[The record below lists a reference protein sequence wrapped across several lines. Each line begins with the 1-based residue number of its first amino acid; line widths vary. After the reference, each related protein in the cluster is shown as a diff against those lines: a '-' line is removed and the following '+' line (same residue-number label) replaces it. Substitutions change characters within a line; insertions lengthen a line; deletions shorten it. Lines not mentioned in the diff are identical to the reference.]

1 MEEIYI
7 LPDGS
12 NIDISDYSESER
24 LSFLVKNPKAKK
36 QKGAAKSAT
45 AAPARTIAQ
54 KKPMESTSAVGSLDS
69 KKFRLATEADLQG
82 QQKKGLMPPPSTQ
95 RRVPTED
102 YNYLYDLAKNK
113 PEYSAVETQK
123 IKLPGQ
129 RTSVKLKGKIGGSK
143 QEIDNFVENFR
154 DNPVIGE
161 IGLDNQFKIQKA
173 KEKIQLTDSE
183 LTHPYMYYS
192 SVNQEKPDD
201 FVKKNYN
208 DKELEDL
215 GINIQDFDG
224 FLNKKGYKADYLD
237 KESKGLFEGEGRGF
251 SGYNIEL
258 AKELAKKKLL
268 DMYMEDM
275 QQKDFT
281 RQDLNQDIEI
291 ASGFRKEKQIVK
303 NQLFDQNGMTK
314 YIEKNFPIIT
324 QTLKDRDKENAK
336 IYQESKQGGTDFF
349 SWETP
354 SKIGKAGWNAITD
367 RIAQVSSTAYDIIGL
382 DTAAEGIR
390 MLDEENKLVKPLD
403 RGVSYVSGKTVEY
416 DGTKYIVD
424 SKGEIYDTDA
434 KIRVTD
440 LFDDNMHKKLIEDS
454 KYGSSDWIFS
464 TQGAAVQT
472 SSVMADMLLQ
482 AAVTRGVGSFGAIAS
497 TSRTALIG
505 TGRTGKSMQ
514 LLNDTSQLLR
524 KVPLDRGVGYSMI
537 GQGALGYSQGYE
549 ETLKAARDN
558 GINDAQAFKLANAAA
573 QRMAV
578 LYSTTGV
585 INPQVNA
592 VENIFGSKNIIKKA
606 IDQYMKVGE
615 KGFVGYIDDIIK
627 STPRNLVEFAE
638 EGGKE
643 VIQENIQ
650 QVGEI
655 GVNRMT
661 NRDAGKKI
669 MNDVMTGDDFMNTSI
684 LSFISSG
691 MMSKMKMP
699 SFYAGD
705 QSIDDLRSLN
715 TLAKNKKEFT
725 KSIDN
730 LVAKKVFTKEQSD
743 NLKADVDIYS
753 NNINKLMKS
762 TPPDAAMPIMRELDK
777 VTKLTDEKQTVDKAF
792 HGQIDEKIEA
802 IRANMNK
809 IFYESELKVK
819 NEAIEKAIKKGV
831 AKGISMKSFSTTEE
845 VQSYL
850 VNEVGMSEETAKV
863 YASQPGFALNS
874 ETLKRYSKDPKSI
887 SDKSQVIV
895 VNESKTRDAGVIQH
909 EFLHGV
915 LQNTLKD
922 SPEAQKLVGKAL
934 ATEIRRMNDELI
946 LKGSNERTMPDWFI
960 QRMKQYTDRD
970 TKSRADAIL
979 EYKMELVDAKGD
991 PSRIAAIEA
1000 RHQDKLA
1007 ALEGVVWEE
1016 ALTIYSDALRRG
1028 YVTYN
1033 ESTFTKLGDV
1043 IRRVLQRLG
1052 IKDIKF
1058 NSGKDVYNFI
1068 KDYNNSVET
1077 GNWGKALTKMS
1088 NKGAEINIKPEG
1100 AKKVEPV
1107 KPKPAFSTTEKFS
1120 LGEKKSS
1127 ENIKKDV
1134 NKHYNKEKWS
1144 TGSVRGR
1151 DENPAIERVLF
1162 DILGEYDYIIR
1173 GKAKTL
1179 GFANVPGYNDLDMIS
1194 ETYVQLIPHIRNF
1207 NKEFFQKREE
1217 YKKELEAK
1225 GLDPNSKEFKD
1236 KVETQ
1241 DEKGY
1246 KGKNGVVK
1254 ENDDLNAWINSQLV
1268 NKMNGAMKSG
1278 NVSEQVFSED
1288 VEGEMFKESKISDGF
1303 GGDDSY
1309 LRDEGDSTF
1318 ETNDEFEA
1326 QQEKLA
1332 VLLRDPVFRFV
1343 DEKGV
1348 PVQIETIPFGGL
1360 YISSASD
1367 KEVPANIKLRTE
1379 TDPVKIAELK
1389 KELKD
1394 LERGLELKEKKDLTF
1409 EEKEELKKLQSF
1421 KSFDLSSGDVVN
1433 TFKALSTLD
1442 TPARI
1447 VVEDVAEEILR
1458 SPNIQTLEYRN
1469 FKEKLADRSKTMM
1482 KRITFEHG
1490 PGLES
1495 LMYNEWKLIYD
1506 VINHPMDPV
1515 TGQSSYASKKL
1526 PPTLKEFDDKGRL
1539 KKIGDITRVKFL
1551 QAYYKVDE
1559 VEKIIKKYGG
1569 KDAAKELKQLEPE
1582 EVNKVTGQPLA
1593 QNTHFDRRTAL
1604 RELFGDVMVLQ
1615 EARRLIRDPQFL
1627 ERVAE
1632 RQVNLYNDLKDD
1644 VIRAEVLKD
1653 LSRGKSDI
1661 VKFSLVETNQ
1671 DIRPSLPINRGLLRT
1686 QKALSEGIANNVYYG
1701 PDSLPVFKD
1710 IIKFS
1715 LSDILDQST
1724 EEDGVKRYTGFNKK
1738 FEVHY
1743 KDIYNFNKEE
1753 EGNIDEIESGRNYYI
1768 KALQYSDTVDT
1779 KPGSVKLH
1787 TLKSYE
1793 EIETEVIS
1801 RIKNLFDLITIA
1813 PNVIVRTEN
1822 AEKINPYIIQ
1832 EYKEDYI
1839 DAMLQKAVEDNDQAY
1854 IDHFTALKNNESYR
1868 KKDIINKQLLQHE
1881 ALMALTESLYD
1892 NGDINY
1898 EEGEDGERYMVS
1910 IKNAWHNGFY
1920 FEGLDMGLSDF
1931 NLNSAVKVKEPNGLK
1946 FNPFFTYLFLND
1958 VLSNRYTS
1966 NAIEQT
1972 VERKPFKISQY
1983 RTTFT
1988 PIDSYIDENLI
1999 KQVQNNYSHIELK
2012 NPAFVYSFL
2021 NLNKSLNYVN
2031 EWENKRKVFEDNGNK
2046 TFKFKQSDKR
2056 SNILSLNSFAS
2067 RNVNPKGLWCTGQR
2081 SLSFATSHLT
2091 NGDFFI
2097 VSNNEHIPIIA
2108 VRLVTKST
2116 SGVGE
2121 VVGVGI
2127 NQSFKKEQMPLISNV
2142 FKLSDLKDKQDYIKY
2157 IDLSYSLLTSN
2168 DISVFLNNTKEQ
2180 NGPLIKGLSDFYK
2193 GGFFRF
2199 ELEKESKEELIN
2211 KIKTTKNSLRDIGL
2225 LDNVK
2230 TLEDLAGPDLTI
2242 LINREEELELLQEQ
2256 EIITIDIFGY
2266 TSEDTDG
2273 DIPIIDFADGK
2284 PGSYDLPNLE
2294 EIDIL
2299 EFRNA
2304 FGISAPNLSKG
2315 YSLTVSGETSEGLIF
2330 VELPKSIDYNLNIN
2344 VNVIPTEESNIF
2356 DFSLEPIDFNGQDF
2370 SLDTNFETQE
2380 DSEIYIYNAINTDGI
2395 YLYGLAGAIILPE
2408 QVNTLRIDM
2417 GSESQLRPKK
2427 VLFQSVKNI
2436 NLLQLRFDDSFLPPE
2451 ERTIKYNVNLYD
2463 ISEQAVIQDL
2473 EITSSE
2479 KLTPEL
2485 TSIILNSSLGLVSN
2499 EIRVR
2504 SFQEDKNGRLVN
2516 VETIVKS
2523 NKNESDVIKFSLAE
2537 EENGKLSPFL
2547 KGLPFTKQWLVAR
2560 DIDRAINKAKMSSSA
2575 QQTEIDKLNAKIS
2588 KTADPVKIKELK
2600 EKISELERFD
2610 KVTFKVPSKSEL
2622 SDEAIAYFIIS
2633 KVAEGYNDF
2642 EFRVKKNASGP
2653 LTKQVLD
2660 NLDFKSK
2667 KAAEIRKLNSN
2678 LEEGMNQ
2685 IIEENT
2691 GVEASE
2697 TFSPETAKNLGKN
2710 IGKYDIF
2717 LPPED
2722 EDFLGLLYTLASGKG
2737 KKGEEQMDFLKRALI
2752 QPYTDAMLK
2761 LMQARQVMYKD
2772 WRELINKKHKGITK
2786 VLKTDSGYGG
2796 YLNDQAIR
2804 VYLWRRAGYDIPGL
2818 DKKDV
2823 FNLQEIVRKNPKLRK
2838 FAEDVSL
2845 LSKQANGYMEPDSNW
2860 GFGSVVGDIN
2870 NIISKSNRQKYLEQW
2885 SSNVE
2890 KVFSKDNLSKI
2901 EAVYGRKYVIAL
2913 KNTLDRMKTG
2923 TNRAEGSSDAFLN
2936 WLNGSTA
2943 VTMFLNVR
2951 SAVLQ
2956 TIGAV
2961 NYINTSDNNIAKAGL
2976 ALLNVP
2982 QYTKDFFTLWNSDYL
2997 KDRRSGLT
3005 TDVVEAELAQAM
3017 NDPRNKSMIDKFNA
3031 VNYLILKF
3039 GFNPTRYAD
3048 SFAIAFGGAGFYRN
3062 RLNTYKKQGMTEEDA
3077 VNKTLRD
3084 FYDVS
3089 EVSQQSADVS
3099 KISMNQ
3105 ASTKG
3110 RILLSFMNTPFQ
3122 YSRLIKKSAI
3132 DIIKGRGSIE
3142 NNLAKIVYYGAV
3154 QNILFNALQNALFAM
3169 FLDDEED
3176 QKSGKFDTAK
3186 IRTINGALDTFV
3198 RGMGMKGVL
3207 LSIFKNALMKAYEKR
3222 KDPKGYG
3229 DVLAEIANLSP
3240 SVGIKVRAIVKSYKA
3255 VTYNLSEIKYKGF
3268 SIDNTHAIE
3277 AATSLTSALT
3287 NLPADRLYMKIQNIG
3302 NALSDEFNT
3311 WQRIAFL
3318 FGYNEWN
3325 LNPTEKRQVNSNA
3338 SGGLKIP
3345 VLKTSELKQ
3354 PGLKTP

>member
-1 MEEIYI
+1 M
-7 LPDGS
+7 
-12 NIDISDYSESER
+12 
-24 LSFLVKNPKAKK
+24 
-36 QKGAAKSAT
+36 
-45 AAPARTIAQ
+45 
-54 KKPMESTSAVGSLDS
+54 
-69 KKFRLATEADLQG
+69 
-82 QQKKGLMPPPSTQ
+82 
-95 RRVPTED
+95 
-102 YNYLYDLAKNK
+102 
-113 PEYSAVETQK
+113 
-123 IKLPGQ
+123 
-129 RTSVKLKGKIGGSK
+129 
-143 QEIDNFVENFR
+143 
-154 DNPVIGE
+154 
-161 IGLDNQFKIQKA
+161 
-173 KEKIQLTDSE
+173 
-183 LTHPYMYYS
+183 
-192 SVNQEKPDD
+192 
-201 FVKKNYN
+201 
-208 DKELEDL
+208 
-215 GINIQDFDG
+215 
-224 FLNKKGYKADYLD
+224 
-237 KESKGLFEGEGRGF
+237 
-251 SGYNIEL
+251 
-258 AKELAKKKLL
+258 
-268 DMYMEDM
+268 
-275 QQKDFT
+275 
-281 RQDLNQDIEI
+281 
-291 ASGFRKEKQIVK
+291 
-303 NQLFDQNGMTK
+303 
-314 YIEKNFPIIT
+314 
-324 QTLKDRDKENAK
+324 
-336 IYQESKQGGTDFF
+336 
-349 SWETP
+349 
-354 SKIGKAGWNAITD
+354 
-367 RIAQVSSTAYDIIGL
+367 
-382 DTAAEGIR
+382 
-390 MLDEENKLVKPLD
+390 
-403 RGVSYVSGKTVEY
+403 
-416 DGTKYIVD
+416 
-424 SKGEIYDTDA
+424 
-434 KIRVTD
+434 
-440 LFDDNMHKKLIEDS
+440 
-454 KYGSSDWIFS
+454 
-464 TQGAAVQT
+464 
-472 SSVMADMLLQ
+472 
-482 AAVTRGVGSFGAIAS
+482 
-497 TSRTALIG
+497 
-505 TGRTGKSMQ
+505 
-514 LLNDTSQLLR
+514 
-524 KVPLDRGVGYSMI
+524 
-537 GQGALGYSQGYE
+537 
-549 ETLKAARDN
+549 
-558 GINDAQAFKLANAAA
+558 
-573 QRMAV
+573 
-578 LYSTTGV
+578 
-585 INPQVNA
+585 
-592 VENIFGSKNIIKKA
+592 
-606 IDQYMKVGE
+606 
-615 KGFVGYIDDIIK
+615 
-627 STPRNLVEFAE
+627 
-638 EGGKE
+638 
-643 VIQENIQ
+643 
-650 QVGEI
+650 
-655 GVNRMT
+655 
-661 NRDAGKKI
+661 
-669 MNDVMTGDDFMNTSI
+669 
-684 LSFISSG
+684 
-691 MMSKMKMP
+691 
-699 SFYAGD
+699 
-705 QSIDDLRSLN
+705 
-715 TLAKNKKEFT
+715 
-725 KSIDN
+725 
-730 LVAKKVFTKEQSD
+730 
-743 NLKADVDIYS
+743 
-753 NNINKLMKS
+753 
-762 TPPDAAMPIMRELDK
+762 
-777 VTKLTDEKQTVDKAF
+777 
-792 HGQIDEKIEA
+792 
-802 IRANMNK
+802 
-809 IFYESELKVK
+809 
-819 NEAIEKAIKKGV
+819 
-831 AKGISMKSFSTTEE
+831 
-845 VQSYL
+845 
-850 VNEVGMSEETAKV
+850 
-863 YASQPGFALNS
+863 NS
-874 ETLKRYSKDPKSI
+874 ETLKKYSKDPKSI
-887 SDKSQVIV
+887 SDKSQLII
-895 VNESKTRDAGVIQH
+895 VNESKTRDAGVVQH

-991 PSRIAAIEA
+991 PSKIAAIEA
-1000 RHQDKLA
+1000 KHKDKLA

-1107 KPKPAFSTTEKFS
+1107 KPKPEFSTTEKFS

-1151 DENPAIERVLF
+1151 DENPAIERVIQ
-1162 DILGEYDYIIR
+1162 DILEEYDYIIL

-1179 GFANVPGYNDLDMIS
+1179 RFDRLPGYEPLDMIA
-1194 ETYVQLIPHIRNF
+1194 ETRYELMPHVRNF
-1207 NKEFFQKREE
+1207 NREFFQKREE
-1217 YKKELEAK
+1217 YKKELQAK
-1225 GLDPNSKEFKD
+1225 GLDPNSEKFKE
-1236 KVETQ
+1236 KVEAQ
-1241 DEKGY
+1241 DQKGY
-1246 KGKNGVVK
+1246 QGKKGIVK

-1268 NKMNGAMKSG
+1268 NKMNAAIGSG
-1278 NVSEQVFSED
+1278 NVALEKFNENI
-1288 VEGEMFKESKISDGF
+1288 EGEMFKESKISDGF

-1309 LRDEGDSTF
+1309 LRDEGDSVF
-1318 ETNDEFEA
+1318 ETQDEFEA
-1326 QQEKLA
+1326 QQDKLA
-1332 VLLRDPVFRFV
+1332 TLLSDPVFKFV
-1343 DEKGV
+1343 DDKGV
-1348 PVQIETIPFGGL
+1348 PVNIETVPFGGFF
-1360 YISSASD
+1360 ISDVSD
-1367 KEVPANIKLRTE
+1367 PTVAANIKLKTE

-1389 KELKD
+1389 RELKD
-1394 LERGLELKEKKDLTF
+1394 LERGLELKEKQDLTF

-1421 KSFDLSSGDVVN
+1421 KSYDLSSGNVEK
-1433 TFKALSTLD
+1433 TFKALSVED
-1442 TPARI
+1442 TPAKI
-1447 VVEDVAEEILR
+1447 VTDEVAREILR

-1469 FKEKLADRSKTMM
+1469 FKDKLADMSKSMM

-1526 PPTLKEFDDKGRL
+1526 PPRLKEFDDKGRL
-1539 KKIGDITRVKFL
+1539 KKIGNITRVKFL
-1551 QAYYKVDE
+1551 QSYYGIDDATR
-1559 VEKIIKKYGG
+1559 IIKTYGG
-1569 KDAAKELKQLEPE
+1569 KNANKELKQFEDE
-1582 EVNKVTGQPLA
+1582 EMNEDTGKKLWPTA
-1593 QNTHFDRRTAL
+1593 YFDRRTAL

-1615 EARRLIRDPQFL
+1615 EARRLIRSEDFL
-1627 ERVAE
+1627 QRVAE
-1632 RQVNLYNDLKDD
+1632 RNVNLYNDLKDD
-1644 VIRAEVLKD
+1644 VMRAEVLKD

-1661 VKFSLVETNQ
+1661 VKFSLAETNQ
-1671 DIRPSLPINRGLLRT
+1671 EVRPSLTISKSLLRT
-1686 QKALSEGIANNVYYG
+1686 QEELNKGIANNVYYG
-1701 PDSLPVFKD
+1701 PDSLPEFTD

-1724 EEDGVKRYTGFNKK
+1724 EEDGVERYTGFNKK
-1738 FEVHY
+1738 FEIHY
-1743 KDIYNFNKEE
+1743 KDIYNFNKEQ
-1753 EGNIDEIESGRNYYI
+1753 EGDIDEIESGRNYYI

-1793 EIETEVIS
+1793 EIETEVIN
-1801 RIKNLFDLITIA
+1801 RIKNLFELITIA
-1813 PNVIVRTEN
+1813 PSVVVRTEN
-1822 AEKINPYIIQ
+1822 AEKINPYTIQ

-1839 DAMLQKAVEDNDQAY
+1839 DTMLQKAVEDNDQAY

-1898 EEGEDGERYMVS
+1898 EEGEDGEQYMVS

-2021 NLNKSLNYVN
+2021 NLNKSLNYVD

-2097 VSNNEHIPIIA
+2097 VSNNEHVPIIA
-2108 VRLVTKST
+2108 VRLATKST

-2211 KIKTTKNSLRDIGL
+2211 KIKTTKNGLRDIGL

-2230 TLEDLAGPDLTI
+2230 TLEDLAGPDLRI
-2242 LINREEELELLQEQ
+2242 LINREEELKLLQEQ

-2284 PGSYDLPNLE
+2284 PGGYDLPNLE

-2299 EFRNA
+2299 EFQNA

-2315 YSLTVSGETSEGLIF
+2315 YSLTVTGETSEGLIF
-2330 VELPKSIDYNLNIN
+2330 VELPRSIDYNLNIN

-2499 EIRVR
+2499 EIRVK
-2504 SFQEDKNGRLVN
+2504 SFQQDKDGRFISA
-2516 VETIVKS
+2516 ETIVKS
-2523 NKNESDVIKFSLAE
+2523 NKETNDVAKFSLAE

-2547 KGLPFTKQWLVAR
+2547 KGLPFTKQWLVTR
-2560 DIDRAINKAKMSSSA
+2560 DIEKAISNAKTSSSA

-2588 KTADPVKIKELK
+2588 KTTDPIKIKDLK

-2610 KVTFKVPSKSEL
+2610 KVTFKVPSKSKL

-2633 KVAEGYNDF
+2633 KVAEGYNNF
-2642 EFRVKKNASGP
+2642 EFRVKANASGP

-2667 KAAEIRKLNSN
+2667 KAEKARKLNSN

-2691 GVEASE
+2691 GVEAAE
-2697 TFSPETAKNLGKN
+2697 KFSPETAKNLGKN
-2710 IGKYDIF
+2710 IGKYDLF

-2737 KKGEEQMDFLKRALI
+2737 KKGEEQMEFLKSALL

-2761 LMQARQVMYKD
+2761 LMRARQTMFKD
-2772 WRELINKKHKGITK
+2772 WRNLINKKHKGITK
-2786 VLKTDSGYGG
+2786 LLKQDSGYGG
-2796 YLNDQAIR
+2796 YLNDQAVR
-2804 VYLWRRAGYDIPGL
+2804 VYLWRKAPYDIPGL

-2823 FNLQEIVRKNPKLRK
+2823 FNLQLLVRNNPKLRK

-2845 LSKQANGYMEPDSNW
+2845 LSKQKNGYIEPDSNW

-2870 NIISKSNRQKYLEQW
+2870 DIVAKANRAKYLEDW
-2885 SSNVE
+2885 SRNVE
-2890 KVFSKDNLSKI
+2890 KVFSTDNLSKI
-2901 EAVYGRKYVIAL
+2901 EALYGRKYVIAL

-2923 TNRAEGSSDAFLN
+2923 TNRSKDAPNALLD
-2936 WLNGSTA
+2936 WINGATA
-2943 VTMFLNVR
+2943 NTMWWNSR
-2951 SAVLQ
+2951 SALLQ
-2956 TIGAV
+2956 TLGAV
-2961 NYINTSDNNIAKAGL
+2961 NYINTSDNNIFKAGL
-2976 ALLNVP
+2976 AVLNVP

-2997 KDRRSGLT
+2997 KDRRSGLSN
-3005 TDVVEAELAQAM
+3005 DVAEAELARIM
-3017 NDPRNKSMIDKFNA
+3017 NDPKNESILGKYKQFKY
-3031 VNYLILKF
+3031 YLLKT
-3039 GFNPTRYAD
+3039 GYYPTRYAD
-3048 SFAIAFGGAGFYRN
+3048 SFAIAIGGAGFYRN
-3062 RLNTYKKQGMTEEDA
+3062 RLNTYKKQGMKEEDA
-3077 VNKTLRD
+3077 INKTMSD

-3105 ASTKG
+3105 ASTAG
-3110 RILLSFMNTPFQ
+3110 RILLTFMNTPFQ

-3132 DIIKGRGSIE
+3132 DIVKGRGSIE
-3142 NNLAKIVYYGAV
+3142 NNIAKILYYSAV
-3154 QNILFNALQNALFAM
+3154 QNIFFNAMQNALFSVV
-3169 FLDDEED
+3169 FGDDDEQE
-3176 QKSGKFDTAK
+3176 KGKFSSAK
-3186 IRTINGALDTFV
+3186 FRTINGALDTII
-3198 RGMGMKGVL
+3198 RGMGLKMVIFTGV
-3207 LSIFKNALMKAYEKR
+3207 KNALIKWYEKSG
-3222 KDPKGYG
+3222 DPKGYG
-3229 DVLAEIANLSP
+3229 DVLLEISNVSPAIGIKARTFARAYKEIA
-3240 SVGIKVRAIVKSYKA
+3240 
-3255 VTYNLSEIKYKGF
+3255 YNIPEIKYKGF
-3268 SIDNTHAIE
+3268 SIDNEHAIS
-3277 AATSLTSALT
+3277 AVTSLTTLT
-3287 NLPADRLYMKIQNIG
+3287 KNLPADRIYMKIENIK
-3302 NALSDEFNT
+3302 NALNSEYDA
-3311 WQRIAFL
+3311 WQRIAFAI
-3318 FGYNEWN
+3318 GYNKWN
-3325 LNPTEKRQVNSNA
+3325 LGLGEQPKTKVSA

-3345 VLKTSELKQ
+3345 ELKMSELKQ

>member
-45 AAPARTIAQ
+45 AAPVRTIAQ
-54 KKPMESTSAVGSLDS
+54 KKPMGSTSVVGSSGS
-69 KKFRLATEADLQG
+69 KKFRLATEGDLQT
-82 QQKKGLMPPPSTQ
+82 QQKRGLMPPPSAT
-95 RRVPTED
+95 PTSTVDTKDLYGGRKTE
-102 YNYLYDLAKNK
+102 NYDDLIRLVKPTIEKDFNKRFEKIPVKNK
-113 PEYSAVETQK
+113 KDLNNIYSLKQNSTELVDSEEK
-123 IKLPGQ
+123 I
-129 RTSVKLKGKIGGSK
+129 S
-143 QEIDNFVENFR
+143 EI
-154 DNPVIGE
+154 
-161 IGLDNQFKIQKA
+161 
-173 KEKIQLTDSE
+173 KEKIKNTDSE
-183 LTHPYMYYS
+183 LINPYLYYS
-192 SVNQEKPDD
+192 SLDEEQPDT
-201 FVKKNYN
+201 FVKDNYN
-208 DKELEDL
+208 DVELEKL
-215 GINIQDFDG
+215 GINIKDFDG
-224 FLNKKGYKADYLD
+224 FLNKKGYKTDYLE
-237 KESKGLFEGEGRGF
+237 KESKGLFEGEGRGL
-251 SGYNIEL
+251 SGYDIGL

-268 DMYMEDM
+268 NMYMEDM
-275 QQKDFT
+275 QQRDFT
-281 RQDLNQDIEI
+281 RQDLNQEIEI
-291 ASGFRKEKQIVK
+291 AAGFRKEKEIVK
-303 NQLFDQNGMTK
+303 NQLFDQNGMVK
-314 YIEKNFPIIT
+314 YMEKNFPMLT

-336 IYQESKQGGTDFF
+336 LYQESKKGGSDFF

-354 SKIGKAGWNAITD
+354 GKMVKAGFNAITD
-367 RIAQVSSTAYDIIGL
+367 RIAQVSSTVYDVVGL

-454 KYGSSDWIFS
+454 KYGSSDWMFS

-472 SSVMADMLLQ
+472 SGVMADMLLQ
-482 AAVTRGVGSFGAIAS
+482 AAVTKGVGSFGAIAS
-497 TSRTALIG
+497 ASRTALIG
-505 TGRTGKSMQ
+505 AGRTNKITS

-585 INPQVNA
+585 INPQVDLA
-592 VENIFGSKNIIKKA
+592 ENVFGSKNIIKKA

-615 KGFVGYIDDIIK
+615 KGFVNYIDDIIK
-627 STPRNLVEFAE
+627 STPRNLIEFAE

-655 GVNRMT
+655 GVNKMT

-669 MNDVMTGDDFMNTSI
+669 MNDVMSGDDFMNTSI

-691 MMSKMKMP
+691 LISKAKLP
-699 SFYAGD
+699 SFKRGD
-705 QSIDDLRSLN
+705 ESFDDLRSLN

-730 LVAKKVFTKEQSD
+730 LVAKKIFTKEQSD

-753 NNINKLMKS
+753 NNINKLMKT

-809 IFYESELKVK
+809 IYYESELKVK

-831 AKGISMKSFSTTEE
+831 AKGVSMKSLSTTQE
-845 VQSYL
+845 VQNYL
-850 VNEVGMSEETAKV
+850 VNEIGMPQKTAEIYSE
-863 YASQPGFALNS
+863 QPGFALNS
-874 ETLKRYSKDPKSI
+874 ETLKKYSKDPNSI

-895 VNESKTRDAGVIQH
+895 VNESLTRDAGVIQH

-934 ATEIRRMNDELI
+934 ATEIRKMNDELI
-946 LKGSNERTMPDWFI
+946 LKGSSERTMPDWFF
-960 QRMKQYTDRD
+960 QRMDQYTKRD

-979 EYKMELVDAKGD
+979 EYKGKLADAKGD
-991 PSRIAAIEA
+991 PSKIAAIEA
-1000 RHQDKLA
+1000 KHKDKLA

-1107 KPKPAFSTTEKFS
+1107 KPKPEFSTTEKFS

-1134 NKHYNKEKWS
+1134 NKNYDKEKWS
-1144 TGSVRGR
+1144 VGSTRGR

-1326 QQEKLA
+1326 QQDRLA

-1367 KEVPANIKLRTE
+1367 KEVPANIKLKTE

-1394 LERGLELKEKKDLTF
+1394 LERGLELKEKKDITF

-1421 KSFDLSSGDVVN
+1421 KSFDLSSGDVIN

-1442 TPARI
+1442 TPTRI

-1469 FKEKLADRSKTMM
+1469 FKENLADRSKTMM

-1539 KKIGDITRVKFL
+1539 RKIGDITRVKFL

-1569 KDAAKELKQLEPE
+1569 KNATKELKQLEPE

-1661 VKFSLVETNQ
+1661 VKFSLAENEENKEFLNKFPNLLKSKEYQTFKNRVGDIYHSGSDIEKNWKKHDIKAIWFSAGDSQGWYGDGVLYKSNISDLPGSIVMPDWNRSGDAWNQRFAEKFPKVLDVLLKDMYDSGEGSQYLTDENGETLYDDDLT
-1671 DIRPSLPINRGLLRT
+1671 DITWEEYLKQKYPKIFKKTGGINFDDFIEYGEKFLKRDQYEKIAVDYIRRNDNRKPLLK
-1686 QKALSEGIANNVYYG
+1686 QKTFEEYKNDL
-1701 PDSLPVFKD
+1701 
-1710 IIKFS
+1710 IKFNDTPTPGIFW
-1715 LSDILDQST
+1715 LLQPKNIKYADKVILEYIKGF
-1724 EEDGVKRYTGFNKK
+1724 EEDPNAYLPYTEGGRNNPDGTLGNFTELIVIGPMQGYKMEKEVAERK
-1738 FEVHY
+1738 FE
-1743 KDIYNFNKEE
+1743 
-1753 EGNIDEIESGRNYYI
+1753 
-1768 KALQYSDTVDT
+1768 
-1779 KPGSVKLH
+1779 P
-1787 TLKSYE
+1787 
-1793 EIETEVIS
+1793 
-1801 RIKNLFDLITIA
+1801 
-1813 PNVIVRTEN
+1813 
-1822 AEKINPYIIQ
+1822 
-1832 EYKEDYI
+1832 
-1839 DAMLQKAVEDNDQAY
+1839 
-1854 IDHFTALKNNESYR
+1854 
-1868 KKDIINKQLLQHE
+1868 
-1881 ALMALTESLYD
+1881 
-1892 NGDINY
+1892 
-1898 EEGEDGERYMVS
+1898 
-1910 IKNAWHNGFY
+1910 
-1920 FEGLDMGLSDF
+1920 
-1931 NLNSAVKVKEPNGLK
+1931 
-1946 FNPFFTYLFLND
+1946 
-1958 VLSNRYTS
+1958 
-1966 NAIEQT
+1966 
-1972 VERKPFKISQY
+1972 
-1983 RTTFT
+1983 
-1988 PIDSYIDENLI
+1988 
-1999 KQVQNNYSHIELK
+1999 
-2012 NPAFVYSFL
+2012 
-2021 NLNKSLNYVN
+2021 
-2031 EWENKRKVFEDNGNK
+2031 
-2046 TFKFKQSDKR
+2046 
-2056 SNILSLNSFAS
+2056 
-2067 RNVNPKGLWCTGQR
+2067 
-2081 SLSFATSHLT
+2081 
-2091 NGDFFI
+2091 
-2097 VSNNEHIPIIA
+2097 
-2108 VRLVTKST
+2108 
-2116 SGVGE
+2116 
-2121 VVGVGI
+2121 
-2127 NQSFKKEQMPLISNV
+2127 
-2142 FKLSDLKDKQDYIKY
+2142 
-2157 IDLSYSLLTSN
+2157 
-2168 DISVFLNNTKEQ
+2168 
-2180 NGPLIKGLSDFYK
+2180 
-2193 GGFFRF
+2193 
-2199 ELEKESKEELIN
+2199 
-2211 KIKTTKNSLRDIGL
+2211 
-2225 LDNVK
+2225 
-2230 TLEDLAGPDLTI
+2230 
-2242 LINREEELELLQEQ
+2242 
-2256 EIITIDIFGY
+2256 
-2266 TSEDTDG
+2266 
-2273 DIPIIDFADGK
+2273 
-2284 PGSYDLPNLE
+2284 
-2294 EIDIL
+2294 
-2299 EFRNA
+2299 
-2304 FGISAPNLSKG
+2304 
-2315 YSLTVSGETSEGLIF
+2315 
-2330 VELPKSIDYNLNIN
+2330 
-2344 VNVIPTEESNIF
+2344 
-2356 DFSLEPIDFNGQDF
+2356 
-2370 SLDTNFETQE
+2370 
-2380 DSEIYIYNAINTDGI
+2380 
-2395 YLYGLAGAIILPE
+2395 
-2408 QVNTLRIDM
+2408 
-2417 GSESQLRPKK
+2417 
-2427 VLFQSVKNI
+2427 
-2436 NLLQLRFDDSFLPPE
+2436 
-2451 ERTIKYNVNLYD
+2451 
-2463 ISEQAVIQDL
+2463 
-2473 EITSSE
+2473 
-2479 KLTPEL
+2479 
-2485 TSIILNSSLGLVSN
+2485 
-2499 EIRVR
+2499 
-2504 SFQEDKNGRLVN
+2504 
-2516 VETIVKS
+2516 
-2523 NKNESDVIKFSLAE
+2523 IKFSLAE

-2547 KGLPFTKQWLVAR
+2547 KGLPFTKQWVVAR

-2588 KTADPVKIKELK
+2588 KTTDPVKIKELK
-2600 EKISELERFD
+2600 EKISDLERFD
-2610 KVTFKVPSKSEL
+2610 KVTFKVPSKSNL

-2642 EFRVKKNASGP
+2642 EFRVKRNASGP

-2737 KKGEEQMDFLKRALI
+2737 KKGEEQMEFLKKALI
-2752 QPYTDAMLK
+2752 EPYTDAMLK

-2796 YLNDQAIR
+2796 YLNDQAVR
-2804 VYLWRRAGYDIPGL
+2804 VYLWRRAGYEIPGL

-2823 FNLQEIVRKNPKLRK
+2823 FNLQEIVRKNPELRK

-2936 WLNGSTA
+2936 WLNGATA

-2997 KDRRSGLT
+2997 KDRRAGLT
-3005 TDVVEAELAQAM
+3005 TDVVEAELAQTM
-3017 NDPRNKSMIDKFNA
+3017 NDPRNKSILDKFKA

-3039 GFNPTRYAD
+3039 GFNPTRLAD
-3048 SFAIAFGGAGFYRN
+3048 SFAIAIGGAGFYRN
-3062 RLNTYKKQGMTEEDA
+3062 RINTYKKQGMAEEDA
-3077 VNKTLRD
+3077 INKTLRD

-3207 LSIFKNALMKAYEKR
+3207 LSTFKNALMKAYEKK

-3240 SVGIKVRAIVKSYKA
+3240 SIGIKARGIVRAYKA
-3255 VTYNLSEIKYKGF
+3255 VTYNLPEIKYKGF

-3287 NLPADRLYMKIQNIG
+3287 NLPADRFYMKIQNIG

-3325 LNPTEKRQVNSNA
+3325 LNPTAKRQVNSNA